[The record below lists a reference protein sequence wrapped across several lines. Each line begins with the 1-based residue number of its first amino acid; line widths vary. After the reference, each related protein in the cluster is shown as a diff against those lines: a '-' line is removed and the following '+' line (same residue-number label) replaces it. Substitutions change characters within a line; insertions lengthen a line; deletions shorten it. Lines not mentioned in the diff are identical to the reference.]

1 MRSEVTIAVYESS
14 NHVAYPNAVFRD
26 LTDCTLLGYWQSAD
40 RFGYGSRCA

>member
-26 LTDCTLLGYWQSAD
+26 LTDCTLLGYPKVHS
-40 RFGYGSRCA
+40 CAGLRIAIH